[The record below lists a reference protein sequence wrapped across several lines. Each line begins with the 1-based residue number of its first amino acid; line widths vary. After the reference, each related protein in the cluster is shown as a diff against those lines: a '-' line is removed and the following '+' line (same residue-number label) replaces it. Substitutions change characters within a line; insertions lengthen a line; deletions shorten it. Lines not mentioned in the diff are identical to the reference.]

1 MTINMKDMQ
10 MKRGSTNI
18 LRAVIVLLGLLV
30 LAGCIYSLP
39 AAFDGMTDGYSPI
52 LLGMYVT
59 LVPFYIALW
68 QTLKLL
74 GYIDKN
80 KPFSKLSVDSLKK
93 VKYCALIISGM
104 YIAGMPY
111 IYVVADRDDAPGVI
125 LIGLVFIGTS
135 FVIATSAGVLQK
147 LIETA
152 SKIKSEND
160 LTV

>member
-1 MTINMKDMQ
+1 
-10 MKRGSTNI
+10 MKRGSTDI
-18 LRAVIVLLGLLV
+18 LRLTIVLLGFVV
-30 LAGCIYSLP
+30 LAGCVYSLP

-59 LVPFYIALW
+59 LIPFFFALH
-68 QTLKLL
+68 QTWKLL

-80 KPFSKLSVDSLKK
+80 KPFSILSVNAFKK

-111 IYVVADRDDAPGVI
+111 IYIVADKDDAPGVI

-135 FVIATSAGVLQK
+135 FVIATSAAVLQK

-152 SKIKSEND
+152 VAIKSEND

>member
-1 MTINMKDMQ
+1 MKN
-10 MKRGSTNI
+10 KIAKHGSTNI
-18 LRAVIVLLGLLV
+18 LRLAIVSLGVVV
-30 LAGCIYSLP
+30 LGICVYTLP
-39 AAFDGMTDGYSPI
+39 ATLDGITDGYSPI

-59 LVPFYIALW
+59 LIPFYFALY
-68 QTLKLL
+68 QTWKLL
-74 GYIDKN
+74 GYIDTN
-80 KPFSKLSVDSLKK
+80 KPFSMLSVAVLKK

-104 YIAGMPY
+104 YTLGMPY
-111 IYVVADRDDAPGVI
+111 IFVVADKDDAPGVI

-152 SKIKSEND
+152 VTIKSEND

>member
-1 MTINMKDMQ
+1 
-10 MKRGSTNI
+10 MKRGSTDI
-18 LRAVIVLLGLLV
+18 LRLTIVLLGFVV
-30 LAGCIYSLP
+30 LAGCVYSLP

-59 LVPFYIALW
+59 LIPFFFALH
-68 QTLKLL
+68 QTWKLL

-80 KPFSKLSVDSLKK
+80 KPFSILSVNALKK

-111 IYVVADRDDAPGVI
+111 IYIVADKDDAPGVI

-135 FVIATSAGVLQK
+135 FVIATSAAVLQK

-152 SKIKSEND
+152 VAIKSEND